1 MNMEDLLKESL
12 KQVPALAVV
21 VMLCTLFIK
30 SSSTLIDRFL
40 AQQSESRAEYLK
52 AIEHLQGEN
61 IDCRLAIREAV
72 VAGTAASEK
81 QTNALNDVC
90 EEVRQLRSSV
100 NSALRHLPT

>member
-1 MNMEDLLKESL
+1 MEEVLKESL

-21 VMLCTLFIK
+21 VMLCTLFIR
-30 SSSTLIDRFL
+30 SSSTIVDRFL
-40 AQQSESRAEYLK
+40 SQASEARAEYLK

-72 VAGTAASEK
+72 SSGTAASEK
-81 QTNALNDVC
+81 QTMVLNDMC

-100 NSALRHLPT
+100 NSALRHLPS